1 MEKDIKILGKV
12 LNTFS
17 ATKESSGSPRPVVF
31 QLNLIKDYG
40 IENDKF
46 AGKKLEQTVM
56 IVGIQSYEI
65 AKDNGINLEF
75 GSLGENILL
84 DFDPHIL
91 EVGTKLIIEDSII
104 EITQICTVCNHL
116 AVFNENLP
124 LLLKGHRGLYCKI
137 IKSGIVSKDMIVK
150 IKG

>member
-1 MEKDIKILGKV
+1 MEKIKILGKV

-17 ATKESSGSPRPVVF
+17 ATKESSGSPRPLVF
-31 QLNLIKDYG
+31 RLNLIKDYG

-56 IVGIQSYEI
+56 IVGVQSYEI
-65 AKDNGINLEF
+65 AKNNGINLEF

-91 EVGTKLIIEDSII
+91 EVGTKLIIENSII
-104 EITQICTVCNHL
+104 EITQTCTVCNHL

>member
-1 MEKDIKILGKV
+1 MENIKILGKV

-17 ATKESSGSPRPVVF
+17 ATKESSGSPRPLVL

-65 AKDNGINLEF
+65 AKNNGINLEF

-91 EVGTKLIIEDSII
+91 EIGTKLIIENSII
-104 EITQICTVCNHL
+104 EITQTCTVCNHL

-137 IKSGIVSKDMIVK
+137 IKSGMVSKNMIVK

>member
-1 MEKDIKILGKV
+1 MQNNIKILGKV
-12 LNTFS
+12 LKTFS
-17 ATKESSGSPRPVVF
+17 ATKESNGLPRPLVNS
-31 QLNLIKDYG
+31 LSLIEGYG

-56 IVGIQSYEI
+56 IVGLKSYEI
-65 AKDNGINLEF
+65 ALENGIKLEY

-84 DFDPHIL
+84 DFDPHDL
-91 EVGTKLIIEDSII
+91 SVKQELIIGDAII

-116 AVFNENLP
+116 SVFDEKLP
-124 LLLKGHRGLYCKI
+124 NLLKNHRGLYCKI
-137 IKSGIVSKDMIVK
+137 LKNGIISKDIKVK

>member
-1 MEKDIKILGKV
+1 MEKNTKILGKV

>member
-17 ATKESSGSPRPVVF
+17 ATKESSGSPRPLVF

-124 LLLKGHRGLYCKI
+124 ILLKGHRGLYCKI

>member
-1 MEKDIKILGKV
+1 MEKNIKILGKV

-17 ATKESSGSPRPVVF
+17 ATKESSGSPRPLVP

-84 DFDPHIL
+84 DFDPHLL
-91 EVGTKLIIEDSII
+91 EVGAKLIIEDSII

>member
-1 MEKDIKILGKV
+1 MEKIKILGKV

-17 ATKESSGSPRPVVF
+17 ATKESSGSPRPLVF

-56 IVGIQSYEI
+56 IVGLKSYEI
-65 AKDNGINLEF
+65 ASQNGINLEF
-75 GSLGENILL
+75 GCLGENVLL
-84 DFDPHIL
+84 DFDPHSL
-91 EVGTKLIIEDSII
+91 EIGTNLVIEDSII
-104 EITQICTVCNHL
+104 EITQVCTVCNHL

-124 LLLKGHRGLYCKI
+124 LLLKGHRGVYCKI

-150 IKG
+150 IEG

>member
-137 IKSGIVSKDMIVK
+137 IKSGIISKDMIVK